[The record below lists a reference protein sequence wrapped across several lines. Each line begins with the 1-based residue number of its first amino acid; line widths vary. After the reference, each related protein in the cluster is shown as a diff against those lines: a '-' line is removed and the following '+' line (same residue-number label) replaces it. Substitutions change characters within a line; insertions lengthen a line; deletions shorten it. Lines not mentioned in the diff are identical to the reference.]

1 MIQVIENFLEP
12 DLFFN
17 ATTLSNEIYNS
28 TDSNL
33 KSNASWDSNVVRT
46 SHIVL
51 VHMISDDEL
60 MNHLQKRIEE
70 EFGDYDITPMFY
82 YWTQFSYI
90 PWHNDGNHSAAL
102 TIYLDDQDKDDGGYF
117 MYEKTDGKIE
127 AIAPKRNRAIFQ
139 SDGVK
144 HSVTSVNLGAPVR
157 RTIQIFMK
165 KRLTN

>member
-1 MIQVIENFLEP
+1 
-12 DLFFN
+12 
-17 ATTLSNEIYNS
+17 
-28 TDSNL
+28 
-33 KSNASWDSNVVRT
+33 
-46 SHIVL
+46 
-51 VHMISDDEL
+51 
-60 MNHLQKRIEE
+60 
-70 EFGDYDITPMFY
+70 
-82 YWTQFSYI
+82 
-90 PWHNDGNHSAAL
+90 
-102 TIYLDDQDKDDGGYF
+102 